1 VYPKL
6 KVGKQCMVLH
16 GIRESD
22 AKAGKNV
29 VVVLQIGA
37 NIYWESV
44 REEFLWL
51 CKTDGFEI
59 NHR

>member
-1 VYPKL
+1 
-6 KVGKQCMVLH
+6 MVLH